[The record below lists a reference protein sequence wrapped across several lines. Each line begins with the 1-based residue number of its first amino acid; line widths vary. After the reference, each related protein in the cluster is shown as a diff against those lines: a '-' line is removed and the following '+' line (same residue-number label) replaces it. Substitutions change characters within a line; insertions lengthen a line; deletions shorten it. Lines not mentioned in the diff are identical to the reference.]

1 MRRKKL
7 NGSQPNDIAFLLILF
22 FLLLIISSIEYSLD
36 LSTSGNQ
43 AEEKTEEI
51 FNLNLTSNGLFVEN
65 LKIDEATLYSQL
77 KVGQK
82 VNLTVEENVL
92 WQDVIATLSLL
103 NQKEIVVNLE
113 QKL

>member
-51 FNLNLTSNGLFVEN
+51 FNLNLTLNGLFVEN

>member
-22 FLLLIISSIEYSLD
+22 FLLLIISATEYSLD
-36 LSTSGNQ
+36 LSTSGGQ
-43 AEEKTEEI
+43 TEEKTEEV
-51 FNLNLTSNGLFVEN
+51 FNLNLTLNGLFVEN
-65 LKIDEATLYSQL
+65 LKIDEATLYSHL

-82 VNLTVEENVL
+82 VNLIVEENVL
-92 WQDVIATLSLL
+92 WQEVISTLSLL

-113 QKL
+113 QRL